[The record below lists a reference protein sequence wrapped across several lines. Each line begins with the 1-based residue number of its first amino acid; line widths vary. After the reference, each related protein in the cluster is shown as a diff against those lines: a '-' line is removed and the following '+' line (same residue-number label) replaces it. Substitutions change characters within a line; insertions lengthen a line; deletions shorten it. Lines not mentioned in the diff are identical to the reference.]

1 MFGKERTN
9 KMKTPRTTD
18 LSPDRRELATKNEQP
33 VHGEGSLVEHHEVS
47 RRTFLSTHV
56 REGKSEIRNQIAST
70 KGDVMYQFI
79 RVVLLAAGYMIGC
92 LTLVSPTS
100 AVANTH
106 LVHPG
111 DSIQAAVDAAS
122 PGDTIMVGA
131 GTYRESVK
139 IQTDGLTLGSK
150 GSVTLKPL
158 KYGDGQ
164 CYLPGHVAGFCVV
177 PADFDPSVGSY
188 TRRVRDV
195 TITGFRIVG
204 FDDGVFGFGTEN
216 LKVSHVVAINNTDY
230 GVASFDGIGTR
241 FTRNATSGSHDA
253 GIYVGDSV
261 DANAVVTNN
270 LSWDNALGI
279 LIRHSHKVV
288 LSHNKVWGNCLGV
301 FLLSDIEAGGSGHI
315 TVQHNRVSANNN
327 VCPNFEGFLPDL
339 GGGGIVLAGSQHDI
353 IFQNVV
359 TDNRGNTLFSGGIVL
374 ITNTLPN
381 PDQSFD
387 VSKDNLVALNR
398 LSGNEP
404 ADIVTDAASTPNVFV
419 RNRCDT
425 SIPDGLCTF

>member
-1 MFGKERTN
+1 MHQFNRII
-9 KMKTPRTTD
+9 
-18 LSPDRRELATKNEQP
+18 
-33 VHGEGSLVEHHEVS
+33 LV
-47 RRTFLSTHV
+47 
-56 REGKSEIRNQIAST
+56 
-70 KGDVMYQFI
+70 
-79 RVVLLAAGYMIGC
+79 AAGCLIGWM
-92 LTLVSPTS
+92 TLVSPTS
-100 AVANTH
+100 AIGNTH

-122 PGDTIMVGA
+122 PGDTVWVRS

-139 IQTDGLTLGSK
+139 IQTDGLTLRAK
-150 GSVTLKPL
+150 GDVTLKPSR
-158 KYGDGQ
+158 YGAGE
-164 CYLPGHVAGFCVV
+164 CYLPGHVAGFCVL

-216 LKVSHVVAINNTDY
+216 LTVSHVVGIDNSDY
-230 GVASFDGIGTR
+230 GVASFEGIGTR
-241 FTRNATSGSHDA
+241 FTRNTTSGSHDA
-253 GIYVGDSV
+253 GIYVGDSGN
-261 DANAVVTNN
+261 ANAVVTNN
-270 LSWDNALGI
+270 RSWNNALGI
-279 LIRHSHKVV
+279 LVRHSHKVV
-288 LSHNKVWGNCLGV
+288 VSHNRVWGNCLGV
-301 FLLSDIEAGGSGHI
+301 FLLSDVEAGGSGQI

-327 VCPNFEGFLPDL
+327 FCPVFEGFLPDL

-353 IFQNVV
+353 ILHNVV
-359 TDNRGNTLFSGGIVL
+359 TNNRGNTLFSGGIVL

-381 PDQSFD
+381 PDGSFD

-404 ADIVTDAASTPNVFV
+404 ANIVTDAASAPNVFF

-425 SIPDGLCTF
+425 SIPEGLCGF

>member
-1 MFGKERTN
+1 MV
-9 KMKTPRTTD
+9 
-18 LSPDRRELATKNEQP
+18 L
-33 VHGEGSLVEHHEVS
+33 
-47 RRTFLSTHV
+47 
-56 REGKSEIRNQIAST
+56 
-70 KGDVMYQFI
+70 
-79 RVVLLAAGYMIGC
+79 RVAAGCLIGW

-100 AVANTH
+100 AIANTH

-122 PGDTIMVGA
+122 PGDTIIVRA
-131 GTYRESVK
+131 GTYHESVK
-139 IQTDGLTLGSK
+139 IQIDGLTLRAE

-158 KYGDGQ
+158 KHSDGE

-188 TRRVRDV
+188 TKRVRDV
-195 TITGFRIVG
+195 TITGFHIVG

-216 LKVSHVVAINNTDY
+216 LKVSHVVAINNIDY
-230 GVASFDGIGTR
+230 GVASFDGIATR
-241 FTRNATSGSHDA
+241 FTENSTSGSQDA

-261 DANAVVTNN
+261 EANAVVTNN
-270 LSWDNALGI
+270 RSWNNALGI

-315 TVQHNRVSANNN
+315 TMQHNKVRANNN
-327 VCPNFEGFLPDL
+327 VCPDFEGFLPTL
-339 GGGGIVLAGSQHDI
+339 GGGGIVLAGSQRDI
-353 IFQNVV
+353 IFHNVV

-381 PDQSFD
+381 PDGSFD
-387 VSKDNLVALNR
+387 VSKDNLVALNG
-398 LSGNEP
+398 LSGNVP
-404 ADIVTDAASTPNVFV
+404 ADIVTDAASTLNVFV

-425 SIPDGLCTF
+425 SISDGLCSF

>member
-1 MFGKERTN
+1 MFGSERTN
-9 KMKTPRTTD
+9 KMKTAKMTD
-18 LSPDRRELATKNEQP
+18 SSPDRRELATKNEQP
-33 VHGEGSLVEHHEVS
+33 VEGSPVEHHEVS

-56 REGKSEIRNQIAST
+56 PEGKLEIRAQIAST
-70 KGDVMYQFI
+70 KGDLMHQFI
-79 RVVLLAAGYMIGC
+79 RVGLVAAGCMIG

-100 AVANTH
+100 AIANTH

-122 PGDTIMVGA
+122 PGDTIMVRA

-139 IQTDGLTLGSK
+139 IQTDGLTLRAK
-150 GSVTLKPL
+150 GSVTLNPL
-158 KYGDGQ
+158 NYGDGQ

-195 TITGFRIVG
+195 TITGFRFVG

-216 LKVSHVVAINNTDY
+216 LKVSHVVAIDNRDY

-241 FTRNATSGSHDA
+241 FTWNATSGSQDA

-270 LSWDNALGI
+270 RSWDNALGI

-288 LSHNKVWGNCLGV
+288 LSHNKVSGNCLGV

-381 PDQSFD
+381 PDESFD
-387 VSKDNLVALNR
+387 VSKDNLVALNG

-419 RNRCDT
+419 RNRCDA
-425 SIPDGLCTF
+425 SIPDGLCSF

>member
-1 MFGKERTN
+1 M
-9 KMKTPRTTD
+9 
-18 LSPDRRELATKNEQP
+18 
-33 VHGEGSLVEHHEVS
+33 H
-47 RRTFLSTHV
+47 
-56 REGKSEIRNQIAST
+56 
-70 KGDVMYQFI
+70 QFI
-79 RVVLLAAGYMIGC
+79 RVVLVAAGC
-92 LTLVSPTS
+92 LIAWLTAVMPTS
-100 AVANTH
+100 AIANTH

-122 PGDTIMVGA
+122 PGDTIIVNA

-139 IQTDGLTLGSK
+139 IRTDGLTLLAK

-158 KYGDGQ
+158 KYGAGQ
-164 CYLPGHVAGFCVV
+164 CYLPGHVAGLCVV
-177 PADFDPSVGSY
+177 PIDLDPSVGSY

-216 LKVSHVVAINNTDY
+216 FKVSHVAAIDNIDY

-241 FTRNATSGSHDA
+241 ITRNATSGSRDA

-261 DANAVVTNN
+261 DANAAVMNN
-270 LSWDNALGI
+270 RSWNNALGI
-279 LIRHSHKVV
+279 LVRHSHKVV
-288 LSHNKVWGNCLGV
+288 VSHNEVWRNCLGV

-315 TVQHNRVSANNN
+315 TVQHNTVIANNKF
-327 VCPNFEGFLPDL
+327 CPNFEGFLPDL

-359 TDNRGNTLFSGGIVL
+359 KQNRGSTLFSGGIVM

-381 PDQSFD
+381 PDGSFD
-387 VSKDNLVALNR
+387 VSLDNLAAFNR

-404 ADIVTDAASTPNVFV
+404 ADIVTDEASTPNAFV

-425 SIPDGLCTF
+425 SIPDGLCGF

>member
-1 MFGKERTN
+1 MHQFKRI
-9 KMKTPRTTD
+9 
-18 LSPDRRELATKNEQP
+18 
-33 VHGEGSLVEHHEVS
+33 VLVAVGC
-47 RRTFLSTHV
+47 L
-56 REGKSEIRNQIAST
+56 
-70 KGDVMYQFI
+70 
-79 RVVLLAAGYMIGC
+79 IGW

-100 AVANTH
+100 MIANTH
-106 LVHPG
+106 LVQPG

-122 PGDTIMVGA
+122 PGDTIMVKT
-131 GTYRESVK
+131 GTYRESVR
-139 IQTDGLTLGSK
+139 IQTDGLTLRTEGN
-150 GSVTLKPL
+150 VTLKPL

-195 TITGFRIVG
+195 TLTDFRIVG

-216 LKVSHVVAINNTDY
+216 LEVSHVVAIDNRDY

-241 FTRNATSGSHDA
+241 FTGNATSGSQDA

-270 LSWDNALGI
+270 SSWDNALGI
-279 LIRHSHKVV
+279 LVRHSHKVV
-288 LSHNKVWGNCLGV
+288 VSHNKVWGNCLGV
-301 FLLSDIEAGGSGHI
+301 FLLSDVEAGGSGQI

-359 TDNRGNTLFSGGIVL
+359 SDNRGNTLFSGGIVL

-381 PDQSFD
+381 PDGSFD
-387 VSKDNLVALNR
+387 VSKDNLVALNG

-404 ADIVTDAASTPNVFV
+404 ADIVTDATSTPNVFV
-419 RNRCDT
+419 RNRCNT
-425 SIPDGLCTF
+425 SIPDGLCASQTSTLVF

>member
-1 MFGKERTN
+1 MHQFNRI
-9 KMKTPRTTD
+9 
-18 LSPDRRELATKNEQP
+18 
-33 VHGEGSLVEHHEVS
+33 VLVAVGC
-47 RRTFLSTHV
+47 L
-56 REGKSEIRNQIAST
+56 
-70 KGDVMYQFI
+70 
-79 RVVLLAAGYMIGC
+79 IGW

-100 AVANTH
+100 AIAKTH
-106 LVHPG
+106 LVEPG

-122 PGDTIMVGA
+122 PGDTVMVRA

-139 IQTDGLTLGSK
+139 IQTDGLTLSAEGR
-150 GSVTLKPL
+150 VTLKPV

-177 PADFDPSVGSY
+177 PVDFDPSLGSY
-188 TRRVRDV
+188 TRRVSDV

-204 FDDGVFGFGTEN
+204 FIYVVVGFGTEN
-216 LKVSHVVAINNTDY
+216 LKVSHVVAIDNHDY

-241 FTRNATSGSHDA
+241 FTRNATTGSHDA

-270 LSWDNALGI
+270 RSWDNALGI
-279 LIRHSHKVV
+279 LVRHSHKVV
-288 LSHNKVWGNCLGV
+288 VSHNRVWGNCLGV
-301 FLLSDIEAGGSGHI
+301 FLLSDIEAGGSGQI

-327 VCPNFEGFLPDL
+327 FCPVFEGFLPDL

-353 IFQNVV
+353 IFHNVV
-359 TDNRGNTLFSGGIVL
+359 SDNRGKTLFSGGIVL
-374 ITNTLPN
+374 ITNTLAN
-381 PDQSFD
+381 PDGSFD

-404 ADIVTDAASTPNVFV
+404 GDIVTDTTSTPNSLV

-425 SIPDGLCTF
+425 SVPDGLCGF

>member
-1 MFGKERTN
+1 
-9 KMKTPRTTD
+9 
-18 LSPDRRELATKNEQP
+18 
-33 VHGEGSLVEHHEVS
+33 
-47 RRTFLSTHV
+47 
-56 REGKSEIRNQIAST
+56 
-70 KGDVMYQFI
+70 MYQFN
-79 RVVLLAAGYMIGC
+79 RTVLVAVGC
-92 LTLVSPTS
+92 LIGWMTFVSPTS
-100 AVANTH
+100 VIAKTH
-106 LVHPG
+106 LVQPG

-122 PGDTIMVGA
+122 PGDIIVVTA

-139 IQTDGLTLGSK
+139 IQADGLTLHAQGR
-150 GSVTLKPL
+150 VTLKPA
-158 KYGDGQ
+158 KYGSGE

-195 TITGFRIVG
+195 TIAGFRIVG

-216 LKVSHVVAINNTDY
+216 FKVTHVVAIDNSDY

-241 FTRNATSGSHDA
+241 LARNATSGSHDA

-270 LSWDNALGI
+270 RSWDNSLGI
-279 LIRHSHKVV
+279 LVRHSHKVLV
-288 LSHNKVWGNCLGV
+288 SHNKVWGNCLGI
-301 FLLSDIEAGGSGHI
+301 FLLSDIEAGGSGQI

-327 VCPNFEGFLPDL
+327 FCPVFEGFLPDL
-339 GGGGIVLAGSQHDI
+339 AGGGIVLAGSQRDI
-353 IFQNVV
+353 IFHNVV
-359 TDNRGNTLFSGGIVL
+359 SDNRGNTLFSGGIVL

-381 PDQSFD
+381 PDGSFD
-387 VSKDNLVALNR
+387 VSKDNFVALNR

-404 ADIVTDAASTPNVFV
+404 GDIVTDATSAPNVFV

-425 SIPDGLCTF
+425 SIPDGLCGF

>member
-1 MFGKERTN
+1 M
-9 KMKTPRTTD
+9 
-18 LSPDRRELATKNEQP
+18 
-33 VHGEGSLVEHHEVS
+33 H
-47 RRTFLSTHV
+47 
-56 REGKSEIRNQIAST
+56 
-70 KGDVMYQFI
+70 QFI
-79 RVVLLAAGYMIGC
+79 RVVLVAAGCLIGW

-100 AVANTH
+100 AIANTH
-106 LVHPG
+106 HVHPG

-122 PGDTIMVGA
+122 PGDTIMVRA

-139 IQTDGLTLGSK
+139 IQTDGLTLRSK
-150 GSVTLKPL
+150 GSVTLKPQ

-177 PADFDPSVGSY
+177 PADFDPRMGSY
-188 TRRVRDV
+188 TRRVREV
-195 TITGFRIVG
+195 IITGFRIVG

-241 FTRNATSGSHDA
+241 FTWNATSGSHDA

-261 DANAVVTNN
+261 DANGVVTNN

-315 TVQHNRVSANNN
+315 TVQHNTASANNN

-359 TDNRGNTLFSGGIVL
+359 TGNRGNTLFSGGIVL

-404 ADIVTDAASTPNVFV
+404 ADVVTDAASTPNVFV

>member
-1 MFGKERTN
+1 
-9 KMKTPRTTD
+9 
-18 LSPDRRELATKNEQP
+18 
-33 VHGEGSLVEHHEVS
+33 
-47 RRTFLSTHV
+47 
-56 REGKSEIRNQIAST
+56 
-70 KGDVMYQFI
+70 MYQFI
-79 RVVLLAAGYMIGC
+79 RVVLLAAGCTIGW

-100 AVANTH
+100 AIANTH
-106 LVHPG
+106 LVNPG
-111 DSIQAAVDAAS
+111 DSIQATVDAAS

-131 GTYRESVK
+131 GTYRESVR
-139 IQTDGLTLGSK
+139 IQTDGLTLRAK
-150 GSVTLKPL
+150 GSVTLNPL
-158 KYGDGQ
+158 KYGDGE

-188 TRRVRDV
+188 TRRIRDV
-195 TITGFRIVG
+195 TITGFRSVG

-216 LKVSHVVAINNTDY
+216 FKVSHVVAINNSDY
-230 GVASFDGIGTR
+230 GVASFEGIGTR
-241 FTRNATSGSHDA
+241 FTWNATSGSHDA

-270 LSWDNALGI
+270 RSWDNALGI

-288 LSHNKVWGNCLGV
+288 VSHNKVWGNCLGV
-301 FLLSDIEAGGSGHI
+301 FLLSDVEAGGSGNI
-315 TVQHNRVSANNN
+315 TVQHNRVSANNK

-404 ADIVTDAASTPNVFV
+404 ADIVTDAASTPDVFF

-425 SIPDGLCTF
+425 SILEGLCTF

>member
-1 MFGKERTN
+1 MFGRETTN
-9 KMKTPRTTD
+9 KTKTPRITD
-18 LSPDRRELATKNEQP
+18 LLPDGRELATNNEQP
-33 VHGEGSLVEHHEVS
+33 VHGEGSPVEHHEVS

-56 REGKSEIRNQIAST
+56 REGNLEIRAQIAST
-70 KGDVMYQFI
+70 KGDVMHQFI
-79 RVVLLAAGYMIGC
+79 RVILVAAGCLIGW

-100 AVANTH
+100 AIANTH
-106 LVHPG
+106 LVQPG

-122 PGDTIMVGA
+122 PGDTIMVRA
-131 GTYRESVK
+131 GMYRESVK
-139 IQTDGLTLGSK
+139 IQTDGLTLRTE

-158 KYGDGQ
+158 NYGDGQ

-188 TRRVRDV
+188 TTRVRDV

-204 FDDGVFGFGTEN
+204 FDDGVFGFGTED
-216 LKVSHVVAINNTDY
+216 LKVSDVVAIDNRDY

-241 FTRNATSGSHDA
+241 FTRNATSGSQDA
-253 GIYVGDSV
+253 GIYVGDSI

-270 LSWDNALGI
+270 RSWDNALGI
-279 LIRHSHKVV
+279 LIRHTHKVV
-288 LSHNKVWGNCLGV
+288 VSHNEVWGNCLGV

-315 TVQHNRVSANNN
+315 RVQHNRVSANNK

-339 GGGGIVLAGSQHDI
+339 GGGGIVLAGAQHDI

-381 PDQSFD
+381 PDGSFD
-387 VSKDNLVALNR
+387 VSKDNLVAWNR
-398 LSGNEP
+398 LNGNEP
-404 ADIVTDAASTPNVFV
+404 ADIVTDAASTPNIFV

-425 SIPDGLCTF
+425 SIPEGLCSF

>member
-1 MFGKERTN
+1 MHQFKRI
-9 KMKTPRTTD
+9 
-18 LSPDRRELATKNEQP
+18 
-33 VHGEGSLVEHHEVS
+33 VLVADGC
-47 RRTFLSTHV
+47 L
-56 REGKSEIRNQIAST
+56 
-70 KGDVMYQFI
+70 
-79 RVVLLAAGYMIGC
+79 IGW
-92 LTLVSPTS
+92 LTLVSPAS
-100 AVANTH
+100 MIANTQ
-106 LVHPG
+106 LVQPG

-122 PGDTIMVGA
+122 PGDTIMVKA
-131 GTYRESVK
+131 GTYRESVR
-139 IQTDGLTLGSK
+139 IQTDGLTLRTEGN
-150 GSVTLKPL
+150 VTLKPL

-195 TITGFRIVG
+195 TLIDFRIVG

-216 LKVSHVVAINNTDY
+216 LKVSQVVAIDNIDY

-241 FTRNATSGSHDA
+241 FTRNATSGSRDA

-270 LSWDNALGI
+270 RSWNNALGI
-279 LIRHSHKVV
+279 LVRHSHKVV
-288 LSHNKVWGNCLGV
+288 VSHNEVWGNCLGV

-327 VCPNFEGFLPDL
+327 VCPEFEGFLPDL

-353 IFQNVV
+353 IFGNIV

-374 ITNTLPN
+374 ITNTLAN
-381 PDQSFD
+381 PDGSFD
-387 VSKDNLVALNR
+387 VSKDNLVAWNR
-398 LSGNEP
+398 LNGNEP

-425 SIPDGLCTF
+425 SIPDGLCGF

>member
-1 MFGKERTN
+1 M
-9 KMKTPRTTD
+9 
-18 LSPDRRELATKNEQP
+18 
-33 VHGEGSLVEHHEVS
+33 H
-47 RRTFLSTHV
+47 
-56 REGKSEIRNQIAST
+56 
-70 KGDVMYQFI
+70 QFI
-79 RVVLLAAGYMIGC
+79 RVVVLAAGCLIGW
-92 LTLVSPTS
+92 LTLVSPIS
-100 AVANTH
+100 AIADTH

-111 DSIQAAVDAAS
+111 DSIQATVDAAS
-122 PGDTIMVGA
+122 PGDTIMVGT

-139 IQTDGLTLGSK
+139 IQTDGLSLRAQ
-150 GSVTLKPL
+150 GSVTLKPRDH
-158 KYGDGQ
+158 GDGQ

-195 TITGFRIVG
+195 TITGFRIVD

-216 LKVSHVVAINNTDY
+216 LKVSHVVAMNNKDY
-230 GVASFDGIGTR
+230 GVASFDGVGTR
-241 FTRNATSGSHDA
+241 FTRNATSGSLDA

-261 DANAVVTNN
+261 DANAVVTKNR
-270 LSWDNALGI
+270 SWDNSLGI

-288 LSHNKVWGNCLGV
+288 VSHNKVWGNCLGV

-315 TVQHNRVSANNN
+315 TVQNNRVRANNN
-327 VCPNFEGFLPDL
+327 VCPAFEGFLPDL

-381 PDQSFD
+381 PDGSFD
-387 VSKDNLVALNR
+387 VSKDNLVVLNG
-398 LSGNEP
+398 LSGNSP

-419 RNRCDT
+419 RNRCHT
-425 SIPDGLCTF
+425 SIPDGLCSF

>member
-1 MFGKERTN
+1 VTRKSGN
-9 KMKTPRTTD
+9 
-18 LSPDRRELATKNEQP
+18 
-33 VHGEGSLVEHHEVS
+33 HESCAV
-47 RRTFLSTHV
+47 
-56 REGKSEIRNQIAST
+56 AST
-70 KGDVMYQFI
+70 KGNVMHQFI
-79 RVVLLAAGYMIGC
+79 RVVLVAAGCLIGW

-100 AVANTH
+100 AITTTH

-122 PGDTIMVGA
+122 PGDTIIVRA

-139 IQTDGLTLGSK
+139 IRTDGLTLRGK

-158 KYGDGQ
+158 KYGGGQ
-164 CYLPGHVAGFCVV
+164 CYLPGHVAGLCVV
-177 PADFDPSVGSY
+177 PVDFDPSVGSY
-188 TRRVRDV
+188 TRRIRDV

-204 FDDGVFGFGTEN
+204 FDDGVFGFGTDN
-216 LKVSHVVAINNTDY
+216 LKVSHVVAVNNSDY
-230 GVASFDGIGTR
+230 GVASFDGIGTW
-241 FTRNATSGSHDA
+241 FTRNATSGSRDA

-270 LSWDNALGI
+270 RSWDNALGI
-279 LIRHSHKVV
+279 LIRHSHQVV
-288 LSHNKVWGNCLGV
+288 VSRNKVWGNCLGV

-315 TVQHNRVSANNN
+315 AVQHNRVSANNN

-353 IFQNVV
+353 IFDNVV
-359 TDNRGNTLFSGGIVL
+359 MDNRGKTLFSGGIVL

-381 PDQSFD
+381 PDGSFD
-387 VSKDNLVALNR
+387 VPKDNVVALNG

-404 ADIVTDAASTPNVFV
+404 ADIVTDAASRSNVFV

-425 SIPDGLCTF
+425 SIPDAICGF

>member
-1 MFGKERTN
+1 MSVRERTSR
-9 KMKTPRTTD
+9 MHTPGMTD
-18 LSPDRRELATKNEQP
+18 SSPASQDNEMENEQP
-33 VHGEGSLVEHHEVS
+33 VHGEGSPVEHDEVS
-47 RRTFLSTHV
+47 RHTFLSTHV
-56 REGKSEIRNQIAST
+56 REGKLEIRAQIAST
-70 KGDVMYQFI
+70 KGDVMHQFI
-79 RVVLLAAGYMIGC
+79 RVVLVAAGCMIGW

-100 AVANTH
+100 AIANTH

-122 PGDTIMVGA
+122 PGDTIMVSV

-139 IQTDGLTLGSK
+139 IQTDGLTLRAK
-150 GSVTLKPL
+150 GSVTLNPL

-188 TRRVRDV
+188 TTRVRDV

-204 FDDGVFGFGTEN
+204 FDDGVFGFGTED
-216 LKVSHVVAINNTDY
+216 LKVSDVVAIDNRDY

-241 FTRNATSGSHDA
+241 FTWNATSGSHDA

-404 ADIVTDAASTPNVFV
+404 ADIVTDAASTPNVFF